1 MSQDILLEGISQNFR
16 DARSRRS
23 REKDNFGTFIV
34 RQIYD
39 IISACMPEE
48 CEFLKKSSG
57 KCRKFFPATVCIVRM
72 PYLCSQFFP
81 GLRAVFPGN
90 AEKDITPK
98 PRNKHAIK
106 L

>member
-39 IISACMPEE
+39 IISACTAED
-48 CEFLKKSSG
+48 CEILKKSSG
-57 KCRKFFPATVCIVRM
+57 KCRKNFPVAACIVRM
-72 PYLCSQFFP
+72 PYPVSYTHLTLP
-81 GLRAVFPGN
+81 TILLV
-90 AEKDITPK
+90 
-98 PRNKHAIK
+98 
-106 L
+106 

>member
-1 MSQDILLEGISQNFR
+1 MFFRILNCQQGSLASFWGTFFPSSRGWPLEGEETVRLFSVYM
-16 DARSRRS
+16 
-23 REKDNFGTFIV
+23 V

-72 PYLCSQFFP
+72 P
-81 GLRAVFPGN
+81 
-90 AEKDITPK
+90 
-98 PRNKHAIK
+98 
-106 L
+106 